1 MSIVERK
8 DYADETDADDGL
20 EPEARRRQGFARRT
34 AGERSN
40 ELMLAYERE
49 ARDEPTDTVREYL
62 RSIGQHALLTGPE
75 ELDLGL
81 DVERWMLLKET
92 RKKMT
97 EDMGRDPDSI
107 ELAAALMMTTF
118 GALDLLRTIGAES
131 DMELP
136 LEAPASELLGDPQV
150 RLLLDEPPKDD
161 MKERIGETMDAL
173 PDAVKERV
181 EKAMGVPANNMKDI
195 KETGKMVAALSS
207 ASKVIPVTTFRLAEE
222 ELGPRLYDAGLGAD
236 ELAKA
241 IEPER
246 KNIERHWRIITD
258 RGEGASER
266 LTSSNLRLVVS
277 VARRYLRRGLPLLDL
292 IQEGNLGLM
301 RAVEK
306 YDPHRGYKFSTYATW
321 WIRQAVTRALA
332 DQGRTIRLPVHVVER
347 LQQLNTAER
356 VLTRD
361 NDRDPTTKELALEL
375 EWWPNST
382 AMNAEAISDSEAEWW
397 PPDVNGDGVGETLL
411 GDEVRARA
419 KTLADA
425 ETEYIRE
432 NGEHPTDARLAERL
446 KWKTRAVAQIRR
458 LTANAVTQVETLM
471 RQRQHTISLGTPVGE
486 EESTL
491 EDFIQDTS
499 AWTPDEVAM
508 KTLMR
513 EDVVNALV
521 DALPERLRLVL
532 AYRFGFI
539 DDRPRTLEEVGRVL
553 GVTRERVR
561 QLEKQAIGLLKA
573 SGNLPVPEEFR
584 QDD

>member
-1 MSIVERK
+1 MNIVERE
-8 DYADETDADDGL
+8 DYLNGSDMGLGNDSMDG
-20 EPEARRRQGFARRT
+20 QGFARRT

-49 ARDEPTDTVREYL
+49 MRDEPTDTVREYL
-62 RSIGQHALLTGPE
+62 RSIGQHALLTAPE

-92 RKKMT
+92 RAKM
-97 EDMGRDPDSI
+97 ESDMGREPDAL

-118 GALDLLRTIGAES
+118 GALDLLRTVGAES

-136 LEAPASELLGDPQV
+136 LEAPASELLSDPQV
-150 RLLLDEPPKDD
+150 RQLLDDPPKDP
-161 MKERIGETMDAL
+161 MKERVAAAL
-173 PDAVKERV
+173 DVAVE
-181 EKAMGVPANNMKDI
+181 D
-195 KETGKMVAALSS
+195 TGKLVAALSRS
-207 ASKVIPVTTFRLAEE
+207 SSVIPAAAFKLAEGA
-222 ELGPRLYDAGLGAD
+222 LGPRLYDDLNAD
-236 ELAKA
+236 ELARA

-246 KNIERHWRIITD
+246 KRIERWWRIISD
-258 RGEGASER
+258 RGQDASER

-356 VLTRD
+356 NLMRD
-361 NDRDPTTKELALEL
+361 GDRDPTTKELALEL
-375 EWWPNST
+375 EWWPNAAIDCEASSD
-382 AMNAEAISDSEAEWW
+382 AEADWW
-397 PPDVNGDGVGETLL
+397 PPEEEGEALPSA
-411 GDEVRARA
+411 EVKTRA
-419 KTLADA
+419 KALADA
-425 ETEYIRE
+425 EDAYIRE
-432 NGEHPTDARLAERL
+432 NGEHPTDAQLAERL
-446 KWKTRAVAQIRR
+446 KWKKRAVAHIHR
-458 LTANAVTQVETLM
+458 LTENAITQVEMLM

-499 AWTPDEVAM
+499 AWTPDEVAVKM
-508 KTLMR
+508 LMR
-513 EDVVNALV
+513 EDVVNALDDV
-521 DALPERLRLVL
+521 LPSRLRLVL

-539 DDRPRTLEEVGRVL
+539 DDRPRTLEEVGREL

-573 SGNLPVPEEFR
+573 SDKLPRIEQFER
-584 QDD
+584 ED

>member
-1 MSIVERK
+1 MVEK
-8 DYADETDADDGL
+8 TYTDEADAAPET
-20 EPEARRRQGFARRT
+20 PPRRVQGSARRT

-49 ARDEPTDTVREYL
+49 MRDEPTDTVREYL
-62 RSIGQHALLTGPE
+62 RSIGQHALLTAPE
-75 ELDLGL
+75 ELDLGI

-92 RKKMT
+92 RAKMET
-97 EDMGRDPDSI
+97 EMGRAPDTV
-107 ELAAALMMTTF
+107 ELAAALMMMTF
-118 GALDLLRTIGAES
+118 GALDLLRAVGAES

-136 LEAPASELLGDPQV
+136 LEAPASALLSDPNV
-150 RLLLDEPPKDD
+150 RLLLDDPPPDA
-161 MKERIGETMDAL
+161 MKERAAA
-173 PDAVKERV
+173 AV
-181 EKAMGVPANNMKDI
+181 DI
-195 KETGKMVAALSS
+195 PIEDVGKRVAALAKSS
-207 ASKVIPVTTFRLAEE
+207 AAIPSKAFKTAEDA
-222 ELGPRLYDAGLGAD
+222 LGPRLYDSDLGED
-236 ELAKA
+236 EVARA

-246 KNIERHWRIITD
+246 KRIERWWNIISD
-258 RGEGASER
+258 RGQGASER

-356 VLTRD
+356 NLTRD
-361 NDRDPTTKELALEL
+361 GDRDPTTKDLALEL
-375 EWWPNST
+375 EWWPNAT
-382 AMNAEAISDSEAEWW
+382 IDGEAASEEEAEWW
-397 PPDVNGDGVGETLL
+397 PIIYYDPDDDADDEDAVANVGETLL
-411 GDEVRARA
+411 SEEVRERAR
-419 KTLADA
+419 TLADA
-425 ETEYIRE
+425 ESDCIRE
-432 NGEHPTDARLAERL
+432 TGEHPTNEQLARRL
-446 KWKTRAVAQIRR
+446 EWKTRAVAEIRR
-458 LTANAVTQVETLM
+458 LTLNAITQVETLM

-499 AWTPDEVAM
+499 AWTPDEISM

-513 EDVVNALV
+513 EDVVNAL
-521 DALPERLRLVL
+521 DDIAPRLRMVL

-539 DDRPRTLEEVGRVL
+539 DDRPRTLEEVGREL

-573 SGNLPVPEEFR
+573 SGKLPRIEDLER
-584 QDD
+584 E